1 MCFWGWSQHE
11 GMPWYLPWLITQ
23 TDRIGMDPF
32 CTRFEG
38 VISAEW
44 SECDFGWTATQNRW
58 TCAKRNNDLD
68 NGIYPPIHVCTYLY
82 LYLVHTSGSV
92 PSIHLSLSIVRSLPL
107 SACLPSRL
115 LVCCLS
121 VLCLYVYLIS
131 RCLLLNYRALHR
143 QTLWTSNY
151 MMVTIPWLSTRI
163 GKSEVILNSLV

>member
-1 MCFWGWSQHE
+1 MFFANAIRMCFWGWSQHE

-44 SECDFGWTATQNRW
+44 SECEFGWTATQNRW

-68 NGIYPPIHVCTYLY
+68 NGIHPPIHVCTYLY

-92 PSIHLSLSIVRSLPL
+92 PPSIHPSISLSLYRSVSSPFCLFAFPL
-107 SACLPSRL
+107 ARL
-115 LVCCLS
+115 LFVC
-121 VLCLYVYLIS
+121 LCLYVYLIS
-131 RCLLLNYRALHR
+131 RCLLLNYRAL
-143 QTLWTSNY
+143 QSNI
-151 MMVTIPWLSTRI
+151 VDI
-163 GKSEVILNSLV
+163 